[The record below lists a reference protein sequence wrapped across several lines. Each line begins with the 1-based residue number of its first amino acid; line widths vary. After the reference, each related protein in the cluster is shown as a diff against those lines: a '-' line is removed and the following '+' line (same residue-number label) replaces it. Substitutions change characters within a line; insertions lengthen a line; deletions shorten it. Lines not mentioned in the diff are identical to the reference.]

1 MLMFYTLFQPTPVSQ
16 ADSRLAHAAYTVAAL
31 LVAAAMF
38 LAASGS
44 GNPATVKPLP
54 DWVNTGANVLCMFIG
69 FLVLLPRFRAV
80 AAIAAALNMAASMV
94 ANYQVDGYAYFVHV
108 LPFNIVT
115 LSLSLVLAWHYRR
128 DLARRNGRT
137 S

>member
-1 MLMFYTLFQPTPVSQ
+1 MFSTLFQATPVSQ
-16 ADSRLAHAAYTVAAL
+16 ADSRLAHAAYTVAAV

-44 GNPATVKPLP
+44 GNPATEKPLP

-69 FLVLLPRFRAV
+69 FLVLLPRFRAA
-80 AAIAAALNMAASMV
+80 AAIAAALNMVASMV
-94 ANYQVDGYAYFVHV
+94 ANYQIDGYAYFVHA
-108 LPFNIVT
+108 LPFNLVT
-115 LSLSLVLAWHYRR
+115 LGLSLALAWHYRS
-128 DLARRNGRT
+128 DLARRNDRT